1 MPWWHENYIDPLDLY
16 FHFTALADFTKDLP
30 LGTARWEPLETAP
43 PEFVDKSRQP
53 ETRDAVVIPAEPLGQ
68 AGARRVRRPQRR
80 HDRRMTACRCNSSTA
95 TGTRDLQESAH
106 VRGRLIRGPASSSSA
121 SARSPIPA
129 CSASGSTTSCSS
141 SALPCGEEL
150 GKKSVYRPQWKLWET
165 TYDEDVAVDVPAG
178 AHRIRV
184 RELRQRLG
192 QRSPSTPSPAA
203 RVLDRP
209 NVLVCGMRSP
219 QVAMLW
225 LQNRESGWYNHGQ
238 GQVAQVE
245 PFTVAVHGLRDGR
258 YQVQWWDTWNG
269 KVERSEAVEV
279 RNGLV
284 RLTVGPLKTDV
295 AAKLRP
301 EN

>member
-1 MPWWHENYIDPLDLY
+1 MQAPITFAVRFPRPGQFIVRVATVSNSGLLRVWLDDKL
-16 FHFTALADFTKDLP
+16 AL
-30 LGTARWEPLETAP
+30 E
-43 PEFVDKSRQP
+43 
-53 ETRDAVVIPAEPLGQ
+53 
-68 AGARRVRRPQRR
+68 
-80 HDRRMTACRCNSSTA
+80 
-95 TGTRDLQESAH
+95 
-106 VRGRLIRGPASSSSA
+106 
-121 SARSPIPA
+121 RS
-129 CSASGSTTSCSS
+129 
-141 SALPCGEEL
+141 LPCGEKL
-150 GKKSVYRPQWKLWET
+150 GKKSTYQSQWKLWET
-165 TYDEDVAVDVPAG
+165 VYDEDVRVDVPAG
-178 AHRIRV
+178 AHRIRIQNFGRDWV
-184 RELRQRLG
+184 SITKYTFTG
-192 QRSPSTPSPAA
+192 A

-219 QVAMLW
+219 QVAILW
-225 LQNRESGWYNHGQ
+225 LQNLESDWFNHGQ

-245 PFTVAVHGLRDGR
+245 PFTVAVRGLRDGR